1 LTFIFKNYHLLFSIN
16 TFPLLPKEYEPI
28 YSARDSINGHQYT
41 PGEGEIER
49 QAIRRPAP
57 DDDDP

>member
-1 LTFIFKNYHLLFSIN
+1 MNYFLNLFPYS
-16 TFPLLPKEYEPI
+16 KEYEPI

-41 PGEGEIER
+41 PGEMER
-49 QAIRRPAP
+49 QAVRRPAP